1 MIGIPRTALTV
12 AGAAVTIV
20 CFVAL
25 YRGLDTEAV
34 NALRHARTPLLGLC
48 FVSGV
53 GSLVVRTERWRQLL
67 LQSAY
72 LPFAQAFWTS
82 AAGQMLNTFL
92 PARMGDA
99 FRGMAAAT
107 SSSRAFSLGT
117 IVVER
122 VLDTGVV
129 VLAALGALAVVPS
142 VSWWMKP
149 SAILLSTVVVL
160 AIATLAVLPCLERHL
175 LAQVRNR
182 IPSRAAFAADL
193 LAGMRLV
200 RKPLVV
206 TKFVAFSI
214 AAWGLDAFGITLAAQ
229 ACQAEISF
237 GVGVLL
243 VTVLA
248 FSSAIPATGSVGVV
262 PVACAFVLPAF
273 GVGKGTALAI
283 GIVLQSLNLILTA
296 TTGSLGLWLLRY
308 RTPSTA
314 QPLLEGKTC

>member
-1 MIGIPRTALTV
+1 MAMTV
-12 AGAAVTIV
+12 AGVAVTLFCAV
-20 CFVAL
+20 TL
-25 YRGLDTEAV
+25 YRGIDAEAV
-34 NALRHARTPLLGLC
+34 NALRHARLPVLSLCCVLGVMALM
-48 FVSGV
+48 
-53 GSLVVRTERWRQLL
+53 VRTERWRQLL

-72 LPFAQAFWTS
+72 LSFAQAFWTS

-99 FRGMAAAT
+99 FRGVAAAT

-117 IVVER
+117 ILVER

-142 VSWWMKP
+142 VSWWMRP
-149 SAILLSTVVVL
+149 SVMLLSAAVVVAISGLAALPFLERQLL
-160 AIATLAVLPCLERHL
+160 AIV
-175 LAQVRNR
+175 Q
-182 IPSRAAFAADL
+182 SRFAAREDFAKDL
-193 LAGMRLV
+193 FAGMRLV
-200 RKPLVV
+200 WKPGVV
-206 TKFVAFSI
+206 LKFVAFSI

-248 FSSAIPATGSVGVV
+248 FASAIPATGVVGLM
-262 PVACAFVLPAF
+262 PVACAFVLPSF

-296 TTGSLGLWLLRY
+296 ATGGLGLWLLRY
-308 RTPSTA
+308 RTPVHS
-314 QPLLEGKTC
+314 LEGETC